1 MSSGGQTTTDR
12 VTHFFPSLVNVAA
25 FVSSNTHVRHI
36 ILLDASG
43 QVYDYSYTKNPA
55 HLFGETLLLTLS
67 NVVDMA
73 AYYSDY
79 DRTNHVILATVD
91 GNIHEIYY
99 V

>member
-1 MSSGGQTTTDR
+1 MSLPRCWKNSPKSELCHLEPGRSCT
-12 VTHFFPSLVNVAA
+12 LVW
-25 FVSSNTHVRHI
+25 
-36 ILLDASG
+36 
-43 QVYDYSYTKNPA
+43 
-55 HLFGETLLLTLS
+55 ETLLLTLS